1 MNIRQKTQK
10 LEPWVMPVTIVC
22 LFFGGLIAMLINSTN
37 QDTKRSDANPLS
49 AIISSQNDIRE
60 LRNAQKELEKAYK
73 EKSEQYDSLINDLA
87 KRTSASDQLIEE
99 LTSLRIKAGVIAIQ
113 GPGIIISIDDTNII
127 KPKITGDNAAPY
139 LTHDID
145 ILMLVNEMRAAG
157 AEAIEINNERIAYN
171 SAIRCVGPS
180 IKVNDKPISAPFI
193 IKAIG
198 KPEEL
203 LGAANLPFGVL
214 DGLRPLGMKIDVKKR
229 DLIKIDALNK
239 PQAIDYAKPS
249 PETND
254 TTGSNQ

>member
-1 MNIRQKTQK
+1 MNIKQRTQK

-37 QDTKRSDANPLS
+37 QDNNTNDANP
-49 AIISSQNDIRE
+49 IKTMISFRKENE
-60 LRNAQKELEKAYK
+60 KLRGELETKDQQYK
-73 EKSEQYDSLINDLA
+73 EKSKEYDSLINDVAL
-87 KRTSASDQLIEE
+87 KTSASDKLIKE
-99 LTSLRIKAGVIAIQ
+99 LTTLRIKAGIIAIE
-113 GPGIIISIDDTNII
+113 GPGIIITIDDTNTI

-157 AEAIEINNERIAYN
+157 AEAIEINNERLAYN
-171 SAIRCVGPS
+171 SAIRCVGPV
-180 IKVNDKPISAPFI
+180 IQVNGKPVSTPFI

-214 DGLRPLGMKIDVKKR
+214 DGLRPLGIKIDVKKR
-229 DLIKIDALNK
+229 DLIKIDALNT
-239 PQAIDYAKPS
+239 PQSIDYAKPA
-249 PETND
+249 PEIND
-254 TTGSNQ
+254 KNGDNQ